1 MRRAIYIFTLILL
14 YTATTH
20 GQLMGGF
27 CEDATNMCSHHGQC
41 MDGFMNGTFWCRCDN
56 GYGGDY
62 CERECRLRCDDDKK
76 CVYDAFGNPTC
87 ICKDCLNEAYNN
99 AKESCPPGFGGPY
112 CNTRYENPCF
122 PNPCNNGKCY
132 PFNSGYQC
140 ICDNGFSGSYCNEG
154 IDHCKNHSCT
164 NGSQCVNTQSG
175 YQCSCPP
182 GRSGPFCEISTCDLL
197 GNMCNHGHCVD
208 ISTAEGKKLG
218 KSFECICEAGYEGEF
233 CTQDKNECL
242 SPVCMNNA
250 TCINVA
256 GGFVCDCKPGFTGSI
271 CDIPVDMCKG
281 YDCGEGGECLRMPDQ
296 TPVCSCKP
304 GFTGARCE
312 QKCPPGRAGI
322 YCSLPLSKPFCSR
335 DNGPCYN
342 DGKCIFGFC
351 KCPPEFIGDRCEHRR
366 EEVDIFNE
374 RTKSCEKS
382 SCVNNSTCV
391 DLENGYSCICQPGF
405 DGPNCERLI
414 GCAPTTCANGGICS
428 VHNGDLMCQCP
439 MGFYGKYCEKRH
451 RINCSKNPCMNGGNC
466 LEFGNGNSNGICECV
481 YGFTGIKCQDKL
493 DIVEPKENLV
503 KELCEQR
510 NCSALASNGVCDKE
524 CNYEK
529 CGFDGGDCSGGQKPF
544 SKCLYAS
551 RCADLFAN
559 GVCNQECN
567 NEECLYDGLDCQS
580 ELYRCP
586 ENIRQHCIDRR
597 GDGICDWECSFIGCG
612 FDGGDCNNG
621 TEAMILSDIR
631 IKVQIDPAKF
641 QLTGGETLMEISA
654 HLRAT
659 VRIQKDEMGPLV
671 FKWDG
676 EKETERVEMD
686 SKKLARQQVLSH
698 HIRKYRSVPNIA
710 GIVLYLEV
718 EEICQPKSKCRFTT
732 AQSVVDLIAVGL
744 LKSDGRTSLGLPITE
759 AMVAAPNPVN
769 GNSGIEG
776 LSKNQILLIALIAFL
791 ACGTVLAGVIVKA
804 GEPDR
809 SRKRRIINAPVWVPP
824 MENSAEQKVSTR
836 SSRCT
841 FLDDSEYM
849 MNPKRMCGDFETSF
863 DGRDYNIYPT
873 TLANGVPG
881 EFAGGYHQNNQNMM
895 NTGPMIPPH
904 HPYLPTELPAE
915 QIALHVE
922 AAGPGPITEP
932 LTYESVNQIDS
943 KYRRRVLHWLA
954 GNSTGKPEDMI
965 TTETVQ
971 CLDVGAD
978 VNARDCDENT
988 ALMLAVRARRVR
1000 LAVVLLQG
1008 GANPTIFNNSE
1019 RSALHVAVINR
1030 DVRMVTNLLTD
1041 LRLLREID
1049 EMDRNG
1055 MTALMLA
1062 AKALGDDQVPIATLL
1077 LDKGAKIDT
1086 DGNAR
1091 VESEKFHGR
1100 TALHYAALANN
1111 VPMVQFLVNR
1121 NSNKDKQDED
1131 GRTPLML
1138 AAKEGHGKV
1147 VEFLVASGAS
1157 LGIVDMKDKS
1167 AAQIAKENCHH
1178 GIADH
1183 LTVMAYRKNEAMM
1196 LMKTQQNDGRRKQ
1209 TMKSVKRGG
1218 SRKAP
1223 LVTSSMSYSSG
1234 PSSSSRESNHLTPPP
1249 SDGSFSSPS
1258 PHYFQTTSS
1267 TPTGI
1272 ESSPEYARAAVSVA
1286 DVYNANTSWFG
1297 TPQTFSEAN
1306 AIRHQHIQPPH
1317 PTNPTQL
1324 DYSDQMNGSF
1334 YC

>member
-1 MRRAIYIFTLILL
+1 MRRAVYIFTFILL
-14 YTATTH
+14 YTTTTH
-20 GQLMGGF
+20 GQLMGGW
-27 CEDATNMCSHHGQC
+27 CEDATNMCSSHGQC

-208 ISTAEGKKLG
+208 IPTAEGKKLE

-256 GGFVCDCKPGFTGSI
+256 GGFVCDCKPGFTGFI

-304 GFTGARCE
+304 GFTGAKCE
-312 QKCPPGRAGI
+312 QKCPPGSAGI
-322 YCSLPLSKPFCSR
+322 HCSLPLSKPFCSR

-342 DGKCIFGFC
+342 GGKCIFGFC
-351 KCPPEFIGDRCEHRR
+351 KCPPEYIGDRCEHRR

-428 VHNGDLMCQCP
+428 VQNGDLRCQCP

-493 DIVEPKENLV
+493 DIVEPKGNLV

-524 CNYEK
+524 CNYEE

-586 ENIRQHCIDRR
+586 ENIRQHCIERR
-597 GDGICDWECSFIGCG
+597 
-612 FDGGDCNNG
+612 
-621 TEAMILSDIR
+621 
-631 IKVQIDPAKF
+631 
-641 QLTGGETLMEISA
+641 
-654 HLRAT
+654 
-659 VRIQKDEMGPLV
+659 
-671 FKWDG
+671 
-676 EKETERVEMD
+676 
-686 SKKLARQQVLSH
+686 
-698 HIRKYRSVPNIA
+698 
-710 GIVLYLEV
+710 
-718 EEICQPKSKCRFTT
+718 
-732 AQSVVDLIAVGL
+732 
-744 LKSDGRTSLGLPITE
+744 E

-791 ACGTVLAGVIVKA
+791 AFGTVLAGVLVKA

-809 SRKRRIINAPVWVPP
+809 SRKRRIINAPYWVPP
-824 MENSAEQKVSTR
+824 MENSVDQKTSTR
-836 SSRCT
+836 SSRCSL
-841 FLDDSEYM
+841 LDDCEYM
-849 MNPKRMCGDFETSF
+849 MNPKRVRGDFEMSF
-863 DGRDYNIYPT
+863 DGRYHHIYPT
-873 TLANGVPG
+873 TLTNGVPG
-881 EFAGGYHQNNQNMM
+881 AFGGGFHQNNQNIM
-895 NTGPMIPPH
+895 NTGPMTPPH
-904 HPYLPTELPAE
+904 QAYLPIELPAE

-954 GNSTGKPEDMI
+954 GNTNGKPEHMI

-988 ALMLAVRARRVR
+988 ALMIAVRARRVR

-1019 RSALHVAVINR
+1019 RSALHEAVING

-1055 MTALMLA
+1055 MTALMYA
-1062 AKALGDDQVPIATLL
+1062 AKALGDSQVPIATLL
-1077 LDKGAKIDT
+1077 LEKGAKIDT

-1100 TALHYAALANN
+1100 TALHYAALADN
-1111 VPMVQFLVNR
+1111 VPMVQFLVDR
-1121 NSNKDKQDED
+1121 NANKDKQDED

-1138 AAKEGHGKV
+1138 AAKAGREKV

-1157 LGIVDMKDKS
+1157 LTIVDMKDKS
-1167 AAQIAKENCHH
+1167 AAQLATESYHH
-1178 GIADH
+1178 GIAEH
-1183 LTVMAYRKNEAMM
+1183 LTVMAYTRNRNEAMM
-1196 LMKTQQNDGRRKQ
+1196 LMKTQQNDGKRKQ

-1223 LVTSSMSYSSG
+1223 LVTSSLSSSSG

-1267 TPTGI
+1267 TPTGL
-1272 ESSPEYARAAVSVA
+1272 ESSPEYARAAAVA
-1286 DVYNANTSWFG
+1286 DVNNANTRWFG

-1306 AIRHQHIQPPH
+1306 AIRHQPTQPPH
-1317 PTNPTQL
+1317 PTNPTPP
-1324 DYSDQMNGSF
+1324 DYSDQINGSF

>member
-1 MRRAIYIFTLILL
+1 MRRALYISTFILL

-20 GQLMGGF
+20 GQLMGGW
-27 CEDATNMCSHHGQC
+27 CEDATNMCSSHGQC

-182 GRSGPFCEISTCDLL
+182 GRSGPFCENSTCDLL

-208 ISTAEGKKLG
+208 IPTAEGKKLE

-256 GGFVCDCKPGFTGSI
+256 GGFVCDCKPGFTGFI

-304 GFTGARCE
+304 GFTGAKCE

-342 DGKCIFGFC
+342 GGKCIFGFC

-428 VHNGDLMCQCP
+428 VQNGDLMCQCP

-451 RINCSKNPCMNGGNC
+451 RINCCKNPCMNGGNC

-493 DIVEPKENLV
+493 DIVEPKRNLV

-510 NCSALASNGVCDKE
+510 NCSALALNGVCDKE
-524 CNYEK
+524 CNYEE

-586 ENIRQHCIDRR
+586 ENIRQHCIERR
-597 GDGICDWECSFIGCG
+597 GNGICDWECSFIGCG

-631 IKVQIDPAKF
+631 IKVQIDPAEF

-698 HIRKYRSVPNIA
+698 HIRKYRSVPNIS

-791 ACGTVLAGVIVKA
+791 AFGTVLAGVLVRA

-809 SRKRRIINAPVWVPP
+809 SRKRRIINAPYWVPP
-824 MENSAEQKVSTR
+824 MENSVDQKASTR
-836 SSRCT
+836 SSRCSL
-841 FLDDSEYM
+841 LDDCEYM
-849 MNPKRMCGDFETSF
+849 MNPKRVRGDFEMSF
-863 DGRDYNIYPT
+863 DGRYHHIYPT
-873 TLANGVPG
+873 TLTNGVPG
-881 EFAGGYHQNNQNMM
+881 EFGGGFHQNNQNIM
-895 NTGPMIPPH
+895 NTGPMTPPH
-904 HPYLPTELPAE
+904 QPYLPIELPAE

-954 GNSTGKPEDMI
+954 GNTNGKPEHMI

-1019 RSALHVAVINR
+1019 RSALHEAVING

-1041 LRLLREID
+1041 LRLVREID

-1055 MTALMLA
+1055 MTALMYA
-1062 AKALGDDQVPIATLL
+1062 ARALGDSQVQIATLL
-1077 LDKGAKIDT
+1077 LEKGAKIDT

-1100 TALHYAALANN
+1100 TALHYAALADN
-1111 VPMVQFLVNR
+1111 VPMVQFLVDR
-1121 NSNKDKQDED
+1121 NANKDKQDED

-1138 AAKEGHGKV
+1138 AAKAGREKV

-1157 LGIVDMKDKS
+1157 LTIVDMKDKS
-1167 AAQIAKENCHH
+1167 AAQLATESYHH
-1178 GIADH
+1178 GIAEH
-1183 LTVMAYRKNEAMM
+1183 LTVMAYTRNRNEAMM
-1196 LMKTQQNDGRRKQ
+1196 LMKTQQNDGRKQ

-1223 LVTSSMSYSSG
+1223 LVTSSLSSSSG

-1267 TPTGI
+1267 TPTGL
-1272 ESSPEYARAAVSVA
+1272 ESSPEYARAAAVA
-1286 DVYNANTSWFG
+1286 DVNNVNTRWFG

-1306 AIRHQHIQPPH
+1306 AIRHQPTQPPH
-1317 PTNPTQL
+1317 PTNPTPP
-1324 DYSDQMNGSF
+1324 DYSDQINGSF